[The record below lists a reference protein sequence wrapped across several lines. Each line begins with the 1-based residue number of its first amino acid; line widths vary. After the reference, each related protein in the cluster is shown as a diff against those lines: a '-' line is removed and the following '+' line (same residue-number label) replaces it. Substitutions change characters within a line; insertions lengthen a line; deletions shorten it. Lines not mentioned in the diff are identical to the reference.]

1 MPGGGRFAW
10 PIEGQC
16 KTPRLGLIRSGSKKR
31 TIKSYLIIS
40 ELVMRSTQ
48 QFSITL
54 PNEMAQLVRGKVTSG
69 EYATESEVIRDGL
82 RTLLARD
89 KAVEAWL
96 KNEVAPAYDAIK
108 ANPSSAIAAPD
119 VRKALAAEQ
128 KKALKAR

>member
-1 MPGGGRFAW
+1 
-10 PIEGQC
+10 
-16 KTPRLGLIRSGSKKR
+16 
-31 TIKSYLIIS
+31 
-40 ELVMRSTQ
+40 MRSTQ

-128 KKALKAR
+128 KKALKALKAR